1 MVSIQSSQNMLELL
15 HKVDQPRDL
24 GSMMHLNSSE
34 CNVSSQIPEAEQV
47 DGSAQPS
54 QSFSSQGF
62 GLQLGPPSQ
71 LLQKPDL
78 SSPSRN
84 AQGTISSIHTSHSG
98 TEMGEKGLLTVPT
111 SSGQSLPF
119 SNEESQ
125 TEFKRDR
132 SSGPG
137 HPGTNNSLYMVPG
150 NHYPAFSSDTPYARS
165 QLQNKHM
172 TRVSG
177 KVATN
182 NTPPSMQRGSAE
194 TVLTDASGN
203 LQKDL
208 AASVGTAQ
216 QAGRYGLQDMD
227 PAGTAS
233 TRDQVR
239 GSQSFGLPSIS
250 RQGGSNQLI
259 HNMWTNVPTSQ
270 HTLVGQYPKAPSH
283 LSELPQPNILES
295 GSQGEFDDSKG
306 GHFSSKSSAIPASSP
321 VSVDEEE
328 RRLKESSGQL
338 ASFVN
343 VGAALKTEVPMR
355 RASSIKNQLDDSPAN
370 SASRQKDIEA
380 FGRSLKPN
388 IFSNEK
394 FALLNQ
400 MRALKDAD
408 CDPSIRFSKRMR
420 VPDNMLDIHQANLLT
435 GKQNDDNV
443 GDKLGSGSGVPSEDS
458 RMMSFSTHS
467 DALDRNTSPHG
478 NAASE
483 DIVAAGR
490 PDSQAN
496 HSTDSTSVRVE
507 QHTVS
512 PQMAPS
518 WFNQY
523 GSFKN
528 WQTLPMHN
536 AQNVSSLKPGESP
549 GTLGKSSFV
558 MDAPNLGDKSSDAPV
573 DACPVD
579 STVQNSAPISEGN
592 EHLAPAQSL
601 QPNAIGQHQVV
612 LRPKKR
618 KSAELHPWY
627 KEISDGS
634 LGLSNLR

>member
-1 MVSIQSSQNMLELL
+1 MTFLLVSIQYSQNMLELL

-24 GSMMHLNSSE
+24 GSMMHLSSSE
-34 CNVSSQIPEAEQV
+34 CNVSSQHPEAEQV

-54 QSFSSQGF
+54 QSQCFSSQGF

-71 LLQKPDL
+71 LLQNPDL

-84 AQGTISSIHTSHSG
+84 AQGMISSIHTG
-98 TEMGEKGLLTVPT
+98 AEMGEKGLRKVPT
-111 SSGQSLPF
+111 SSQSLPF

-125 TEFKRDR
+125 TEYERDR

-137 HPGTNNSLYMVPG
+137 HPGTNNTPYMVPG
-150 NHYPAFSSDTPYARS
+150 NYPAFSSDTPYARS
-165 QLQNKHM
+165 QLQNKQL

-182 NTPPSMQRGSAE
+182 MHIDNAPPSMQRGSSE
-194 TVLTDASGN
+194 TVLSDASGN

-208 AASVGTAQ
+208 AS
-216 QAGRYGLQDMD
+216 
-227 PAGTAS
+227 
-233 TRDQVR
+233 
-239 GSQSFGLPSIS
+239 SQSFGLSGIS
-250 RQGGSNQLI
+250 RQGGSSQLM

-270 HTLVGQYPKAPSH
+270 HTLAGQYPKAPSH

-295 GSQGEFDDSKG
+295 GSQVEFDDSKG
-306 GHFSSKSSAIPASSP
+306 GHISSKSSAMFANTLA
-321 VSVDEEE
+321 SVDGEE

-343 VGAALKTEVPMR
+343 VGAGLKTEVPLR
-355 RASSIKNQLDDSPAN
+355 RALSNKNHLDDSPAN
-370 SASRQKDIEA
+370 SALRQNDIEA

-400 MRALKDAD
+400 MRSLKDAEG
-408 CDPSIRFSKRMR
+408 DPSIRSSKRMK
-420 VPDNMLDIHQANLLT
+420 VPDNIQANLLS
-435 GKQNDDNV
+435 GRQNDDHV
-443 GDKLGSGSGVPSEDS
+443 GDSSSGVPSEDS
-458 RMMSFSTHS
+458 RMLSFSKHS
-467 DALDRNTSPHG
+467 EALDRNTSPHG

-483 DIVAAGR
+483 DIMAAGQ
-490 PDSQAN
+490 PDSQTN
-496 HSTDSTSVRVE
+496 HSTDSSGVRVE
-507 QHTVS
+507 HHTVS

-528 WQTLPMHN
+528 LQTLPMHN
-536 AQNVSSLKPGESP
+536 AQNVSSLRPGESP
-549 GTLGKSSFV
+549 ATLGKSSII
-558 MDAPNLGDKSSDAPV
+558 MDASNLEDKSSDAPV
-573 DACPVD
+573 NPCPVD
-579 STVQNSAPISEGN
+579 RTLGNSAPISEGN
-592 EHLAPAQSL
+592 GHLTPAQS
-601 QPNAIGQHQVV
+601 NAVGQHQVI

-618 KSAELHPWY
+618 KNASSELQPWY

-634 LGLSNLR
+634 LGLSILR